1 MRDIYE
7 VLQEKQ
13 NAIGRLHREIA
24 ALRLAAPLLHD
35 DDDIESLYAN
45 PSVGTGAHGDRSKD
59 QYHAKEI
66 GVQNERAD
74 PDEDMVEI
82 GDIDSGTAKRIALR
96 IRELAGP
103 FWSVKRSL
111 VDSA

>member
-1 MRDIYE
+1 LRDIYE
-7 VLQEKQ
+7 LLQEKQ
-13 NAIGRLHREIA
+13 NAIGRLNREIA
-24 ALRLAAPLLHD
+24 ALRVAASLLQD

-45 PSVGTGAHGDRSKD
+45 PSVGTVAHGDSSKD
-59 QYHAKEI
+59 LYPAKENR
-66 GVQNERAD
+66 VQHERAH
-74 PDEDMVEI
+74 PDEDMVET
-82 GDIDSGTAKRIALR
+82 GDIDSGMARRIALR